1 MRGNPSSRSG
11 SRRPRGRGGRG
22 REETVTASAE
32 GGPNGPSTN
41 GAAPVAPPLNARD
54 HLARDGALPAPDS
67 PEILALR
74 RLPLV
79 GATRALLFW
88 QIGVRSLA
96 DIANLDEAEFVN
108 DPRVEAYPD
117 GSIGDAFPLI
127 QGYAQAITQGAPLV
141 VAPEP
146 VFETLEGPFIHF
158 DLEFIAG
165 IGEVFLWGLKRDAEP
180 EITQWFGHSKEDQ
193 RESLIRFKTLVEEE
207 DPLFVA
213 YGSTASDE
221 VAIRDAARRFN
232 LEGQWLKDM
241 RFFDLLQRVIF
252 TESPETQ
259 RLYLPVRNLKC
270 GVVAEWFGYRKP
282 RSVDIKDGYH
292 AFKLYQRYKQRPDPR
307 VKDRLMRYNAEDLY
321 QTEIIFNGLKD
332 LFANAEP

>member
-1 MRGNPSSRSG
+1 M
-11 SRRPRGRGGRG
+11 
-22 REETVTASAE
+22 
-32 GGPNGPSTN
+32 
-41 GAAPVAPPLNARD
+41 NARD
-54 HLARDGALPAPDS
+54 YIARDAGLPAADS

-74 RLPLV
+74 QLPLV

-96 DIANLDEAEFVN
+96 DIAELDESAFVN
-108 DPRVEAYPD
+108 DPRVGAYPD
-117 GSIGDAFPLI
+117 GSIADAFPLI
-127 QGYAQAITQGAPLV
+127 QGYARAIAQQAPLV
-141 VAPEP
+141 MAPEP
-146 VFETLEGPFIHF
+146 LFERLEGPFIHF

-165 IGEVFLWGLKRDAEP
+165 VGEVFLWGLKRDGDP
-180 EITQWFGHSKEDQ
+180 EITQWFGHTRQEQ
-193 RESLIRFKTLVEEE
+193 RDALIRFKELVEDE

-221 VAIRDAARRFN
+221 VAIRDAARRFD
-232 LEGQWLKDM
+232 LDGRWLREM
-241 RFFDLLQRVIF
+241 RFLDLLQRVIF

-270 GVVAEWFGYRKP
+270 GVVAEFFGYRKP
-282 RSVDIKDGYH
+282 KTVDIKDGYH
-292 AFKLYQRYKQRPDPR
+292 AYKLYQRYKRRPEPS

-332 LFANAEP
+332 LFSRADS